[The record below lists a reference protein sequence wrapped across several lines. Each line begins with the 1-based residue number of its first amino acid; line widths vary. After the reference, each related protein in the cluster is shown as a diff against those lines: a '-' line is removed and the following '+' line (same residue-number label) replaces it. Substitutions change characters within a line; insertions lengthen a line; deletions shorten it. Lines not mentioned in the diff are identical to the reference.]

1 MAQPRTPGLDAMARR
16 ADTPAM
22 APRLHTSFPHLKL
35 FSLALAAGGLCLG
48 LMAAPAA
55 AQSAR
60 APANAAPQAAEPEA
74 PKKPPRDRRTQLDA
88 LFEALRLAPDET
100 SAKILGNRLDTFFS
114 QTGSPSADLLT
125 ARAAIAEEAKEY
137 DIALELLD
145 AALVI
150 APDNLGLLSR
160 RAAVKY
166 AQDDFGGALAD
177 LGEVL
182 TREPRHYT
190 ALVALAVIMRELGDD
205 KNALAAARKALA
217 VNPRLDDVKDIV
229 DQLSLDVEGREI

>member
-1 MAQPRTPGLDAMARR
+1 
-16 ADTPAM
+16 
-22 APRLHTSFPHLKL
+22 
-35 FSLALAAGGLCLG
+35 
-48 LMAAPAA
+48 
-55 AQSAR
+55 
-60 APANAAPQAAEPEA
+60 
-74 PKKPPRDRRTQLDA
+74 QLDA

-229 DQLSLDVEGREI
+229 DQLTLEVEGREI